1 MYLWDAGLV
10 FGILSI
16 VAGILLAVLIA
27 PRGPLGAGDDDSSAT
42 SEGPGVGAVAAAPT
56 AAQARGVRFEK
67 FERADPALPAI
78 PPGEVKRFKVDV
90 YEHVTKVAE
99 ELAPTG
105 REHLL
110 RAVEDVAVDSVAAG
124 ARLALAAPVLLRV
137 RTPLAS

>member
-1 MYLWDAGLV
+1 MDM
-10 FGILSI
+10 
-16 VAGILLAVLIA
+16 LLI
-27 PRGPLGAGDDDSSAT
+27 DT
-42 SEGPGVGAVAAAPT
+42 SEAQKKELREGKALEAA
-56 AAQARGVRFEK
+56 RL
-67 FERADPALPAI
+67 DPALPAI

-110 RAVEDVAVDSVAAG
+110 RALEDVAVDSVAAG